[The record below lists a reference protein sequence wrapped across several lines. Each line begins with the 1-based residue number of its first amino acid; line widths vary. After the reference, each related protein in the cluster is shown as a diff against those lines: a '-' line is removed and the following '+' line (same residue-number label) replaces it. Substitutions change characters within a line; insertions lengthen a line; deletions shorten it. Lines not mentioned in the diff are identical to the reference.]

1 MAVID
6 EYSSMRVKNHY
17 TALLLRLVL
26 LYEKIEGGSSN
37 IINDNAAPV
46 VREIRVVPIRTAVL
60 IFAGI
65 ELHGPLYFSRFT
77 GLPAELGNGWLW
89 LAVGKSDSLNCR
101 LSRTAG
107 LLTAAASCD
116 QAMPH
121 LYLCPAEPGC
131 RSQNWQKFRSAGIP
145 CLWIR
150 FREAA
155 CWLKKRWKNRKSQR
169 QKRVRMCSTLCLKSA
184 VPSFRLAET

>member
-1 MAVID
+1 MPGNGIVGIDASVCGFKAADREICNILKGKEQVIFFPIIGSPLAVID

-46 VREIRVVPIRTAVL
+46 VRAIRVVPIRTAVL

-77 GLPAELGNGWLW
+77 GLPAKLGNGWPW
-89 LAVGKSDSLNCR
+89 FAVGKSDSLI
-101 LSRTAG
+101 AG
-107 LLTAAASCD
+107 
-116 QAMPH
+116 
-121 LYLCPAEPGC
+121 
-131 RSQNWQKFRSAGIP
+131 
-145 CLWIR
+145 
-150 FREAA
+150 
-155 CWLKKRWKNRKSQR
+155 
-169 QKRVRMCSTLCLKSA
+169 
-184 VPSFRLAET
+184 